1 MVVMLLERP
10 PPSFFLKAGR
20 QTSGNRGAFK
30 YSNLMPSLKKLL
42 GRSQTRK
49 PCSDN
54 GYLHGGIVLFRGD
67 YIKCIASVWIKNSSF
82 NLKVF
87 LVIKPGILRSCQYI
101 VDTVAG
107 IRISELQIVQKV
119 TAFGTF
125 TATTPSPHM
134 IGGNASGIAGGTAQA
149 AATAG
154 TDASANAAGTKTALV
169 CDGFNNLNGW
179 LWVPTPSEY
188 IYVTAGLTVTLAM
201 IGTATTLTNW
211 CAGLTFEEM
220 N

>member
-1 MVVMLLERP
+1 MGAVYSVVM
-10 PPSFFLKAGR
+10 SN
-20 QTSGNRGAFK
+20 QT
-30 YSNLMPSLKKLL
+30 
-42 GRSQTRK
+42 
-49 PCSDN
+49 
-54 GYLHGGIVLFRGD
+54 I
-67 YIKCIASVWIKNSSF
+67 IASSDMVTITAATAITSRAHT
-82 NLKVF
+82 
-87 LVIKPGILRSCQYI
+87 IRILRAWCAQTATETSEQL
-101 VDTVAG
+101 G
-107 IRISELQIVQKV
+107 IQIVQQV

-149 AATAG
+149 AATSG
-154 TDASANAAGTKTALV
+154 TDASANAAGTKTSIV

-179 LWVPTPSEY
+179 LWVPTPLEY